1 MSEEK
6 KDQELQDQ
14 DEALEESSQFDKVED
29 IEISREMRD
38 SFLDYSMSVIVQRA
52 LPDVR
57 DGMKPVHRRIL
68 YAMSSLNMTPGSAH
82 KKSAR
87 IVGDVIGKYHPHGD
101 TAVYDAMV
109 RMAQDFA
116 YRYPLVD
123 GHGNF
128 GSLDGDGAA
137 AMRYTEARMSKIS
150 MEMVADLN
158 KDTVNF
164 LETYDSDGVEPEVL
178 PSRIPNLLLNGSVG
192 IAVGMA
198 TNIPPHNLGESVSA
212 IKAVMDDPDISV
224 PELMEYLPGPDF
236 PTGGLILGRKG
247 IKDAYETG
255 RGSITIRSKY
265 RVEDMPNGKKRVIY
279 YEIPYGLNKMKLYEK
294 MAEVI
299 RDKQVQGITYLN
311 DESNREGVRIVMEL
325 KKDVQED
332 VVINQ
337 MFRLTPLQSTFGI
350 NMLALEGGRPKQLSI
365 KEIIQDYVKH
375 QIEVVERKTRFD
387 LKKAE
392 ERLHIVKGL
401 RIALDN
407 LDALIHMI
415 RNSHSEEAVLI
426 QEMNEAFGLDDI
438 QSKAILAMQIRR
450 LSGLEREKI
459 EAEYNSLLETIAD
472 LKDILAKPERVL
484 AIIKDN
490 LNDIEQKYGDSRRT
504 EIIEGGFDVE
514 DEDLIPEENIIITL
528 TDSGYVKRQPVDSY
542 HTQNRGG
549 KGIRSMSLNEED
561 SIDRMISMST
571 HDYLLLFT
579 NQGRVYRIKGYHIPS
594 GSRTSKG
601 IPIVNVLTMQEGEK
615 VQALLPY
622 SKDDTKENL
631 VFVTTDGVVKR
642 TSVTEFHNIN
652 KKGKLAITLNEGDTL
667 AYVKATS
674 GDEDIIIAGDN
685 GKAIRFNEKDIRL
698 MGRTAAGVKGFNT
711 DGGKVVGMALSS
723 EGDTLFALSE
733 NGFGKRS
740 YLSDYRLTNR
750 GGKGVRTINVT
761 DKTGP
766 LVALKAVSGDED
778 AMIVTSNGQMIR
790 VHLADISIYS
800 RNTQGISVIRPG
812 ENDKVL
818 RVTLTEH
825 EDDQETA
832 ALPEPA
838 QGEDTAAESQDNSNP
853 DTETTVNAQEKE
865 LAK

>member
-6 KDQELQDQ
+6 KDQIFEDQ
-14 DEALEESSQFDKVED
+14 DDASEESSQYDQVEN
-29 IEISREMRD
+29 IEISKEMKE

-68 YAMSSLNMTPGSAH
+68 YAMSSLGMTPGSAH

-109 RMAQDFA
+109 RMAQDFS

-198 TNIPPHNLGESVSA
+198 TNIPPHNLGEAVSA

-224 PELMEYLPGPDF
+224 PELMNHLTGPDF
-236 PTGGLILGRKG
+236 PTGGIILGRKG
-247 IKDAYETG
+247 IKEAYETG
-255 RGSITIRSKY
+255 RGSITIRAKY
-265 RVEDMPNGKKRVIY
+265 RIEDMPNGKKRIIY
-279 YEIPYGLNKMKLYEK
+279 YEIPYALNKMKLYEK

-350 NMLALEGGRPKQLSI
+350 NMLALENGKPKQLSI
-365 KEIIQDYVKH
+365 KEIIQDYVQH

-392 ERLHIVKGL
+392 ERLHIVEGL

-459 EAEYNSLLETIAD
+459 EAEYNSLVETIAD
-472 LKDILAKPERVL
+472 LKDILNKPERVL
-484 AIIKDN
+484 SIIKDN
-490 LNDIEQKYGDSRRT
+490 LNDIEQKYGDARRT
-504 EIIEGGFDVE
+504 EICEGGFDVE

-549 KGIRSMSLNEED
+549 KGIRSLSLNEED
-561 SIDRMISMST
+561 SVDRMITMST

-579 NQGRVYRIKGYHIPS
+579 NQGRVYRMRGYNVPL

-622 SKDDTKENL
+622 SKNDTQENL
-631 VFVTTDGVVKR
+631 VFVTSDGVVKR
-642 TSVTEFHNIN
+642 TPVTEFHNIN

-667 AYVKATS
+667 AYVKATY
-674 GDEDIIIAGDN
+674 GDDDIIIAGDN
-685 GKAIRFNEKDIRL
+685 GKAIRFQEKDIRL

-766 LVALKAVSGDED
+766 LVALTAVSGDED

-790 VHLADISIYS
+790 VHLQDISIYS
-800 RNTQGISVIRPG
+800 RNTQGISVIRTG

-825 EDDQETA
+825 EDESEETPALETA
-832 ALPEPA
+832 AEPEKPEEEKTADKA
-838 QGEDTAAESQDNSNP
+838 QP
-853 DTETTVNAQEKE
+853 E
-865 LAK
+865 LA

>member
-6 KDQELQDQ
+6 KDQKIEDQ
-14 DEALEESSQFDKVED
+14 NEASEESSQYDKVEN
-29 IEISREMRD
+29 IEISKEMKE

-68 YAMSSLNMTPGSAH
+68 YAMSSLGMTPGSAH

-109 RMAQDFA
+109 RMAQDFS

-198 TNIPPHNLGESVSA
+198 TNIPPHNLGEAVSA

-224 PELMEYLPGPDF
+224 PELMNHLTGPDF
-236 PTGGLILGRKG
+236 PTGGIIMGRKG
-247 IKDAYETG
+247 IKEAYETG
-255 RGSITIRSKY
+255 RGSITIRAKY
-265 RVEDMPNGKKRVIY
+265 RIEDMPNGKKRIIY
-279 YEIPYGLNKMKLYEK
+279 YEIPYALNKMKLYEK

-350 NMLALEGGRPKQLSI
+350 NMLALENGKPKQLSI
-365 KEIIQDYVKH
+365 KEIIQDYVQH

-392 ERLHIVKGL
+392 ERLHIVEGL

-415 RNSHSEEAVLI
+415 RNSHSEESVLI
-426 QEMNEAFGLDDI
+426 QEMNEAFGLDDV

-459 EAEYNSLLETIAD
+459 EAEYNSLVETIAD
-472 LKDILAKPERVL
+472 LKDILEKPERVL

-490 LNDIEQKYGDSRRT
+490 LSDIEQKYGDARRT
-504 EIIEGGFDVE
+504 EITDGGFDVE

-549 KGIRSMSLNEED
+549 KGIRSLSLNEED
-561 SIDRMISMST
+561 SVDRMVTMST

-579 NQGRVYRIKGYHIPS
+579 NQGRVYRIRGYNVPL

-622 SKDDTKENL
+622 SKNDTKENL
-631 VFVTTDGVVKR
+631 VFVTSDGVVKR
-642 TSVTEFHNIN
+642 TPVTEFHNIN

-667 AYVKATS
+667 AYVKATY

-685 GKAIRFNEKDIRL
+685 GKAIRFHENDIRL

-766 LVALKAVSGDED
+766 LVALQAVSGDED

-790 VHLADISIYS
+790 VHLQDISIYS
-800 RNTQGISVIRPG
+800 RNTQGISVIRTG

-825 EDDQETA
+825 EDDS
-832 ALPEPA
+832 
-838 QGEDTAAESQDNSNP
+838 EDTPIPAETSES
-853 DTETTVNAQEKE
+853 EKAE
-865 LAK
+865 PEKTAEEAEKQPA